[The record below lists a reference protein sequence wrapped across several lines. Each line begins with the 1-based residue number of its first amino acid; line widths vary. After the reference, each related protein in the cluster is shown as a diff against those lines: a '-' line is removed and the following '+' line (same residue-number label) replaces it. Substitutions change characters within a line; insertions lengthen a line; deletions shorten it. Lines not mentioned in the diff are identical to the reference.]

1 MLSPFYKIV
10 AKQLQSFFN
19 QKAKKNEIGRYYLE
33 LPSEEYMENIVTA
46 LKELPETERFVY
58 QASEEAKPYETIA
71 LAYDNAKFI
80 IASTLNNTHVDFIVT
95 LRNEMS
101 EQKEDWE
108 NASIVMISNKKLDS
122 IRGGSISLTAE
133 GFPLHSSQVVGNIMT
148 MVLNSSLPS
157 QDKEMIKHYLK
168 RHGEV
173 QQYQNVSFLDFE
185 DLLKWVNQEE
195 MQNEDYRMISY
206 FPDPDLAK
214 LIEERNVF
222 EENTKDFSLRDKK
235 IQERLRENTNM
246 YEEISRIKELG
257 DEERILKERFDQK
270 VGSKLVK
277 DKEDITFGDLIS
289 AQEKVNKMKA
299 ISYKSEESKV
309 WVVENDE
316 TTILKTVWKIESQLR
331 THDFIIF
338 VPALKENQ
346 SVRVRLPFTT
356 NTNEMYINTKSR
368 QHTRSS
374 GYALEVNIPYSKNS
388 TFVQSKYKHEDLTK
402 GSFTFRFLVLPIA
415 SNLLSRHRQSFSL
428 NKDGHLVLEFNEEQ
442 VIFGDNPVA
451 EFEITE
457 KDSVIKIPETGM
469 KLTFAPDVLET
480 ETTKI
485 NFVVNIDNINITCEV
500 EDEILGAPTLTAA
513 QLWQRKIQRKMSVD
527 FVELDQ
533 RIILG
538 DKPFVTKKEARHF
551 YEIEEKW
558 VAEGWQ
564 AVHKKM
570 TNHSPIEISMPEKL
584 ATSYQAFLAYF
595 QVQNNIPSFMFYNE
609 ELRILA
615 DNYVENF
622 IDAIDNIQQGQH
634 MSAEVRNL
642 LYLGTLQEDSTI
654 YMTPFSP
661 LNVAYQLA
669 VVNELA
675 GEEVDRRILSKLN
688 AAYTITYLVSP
699 EDEIYKPVANASHA
713 EWHEFR
719 LQQQVSIGETN
730 EYLAKVVEEKLKQF
744 SVYYKYLF
752 SLTEQAEFIVNV
764 VNIEN
769 DEEILRGVVN
779 WLKSEIQ
786 RRKSIQGIPTIKIL
800 GYSQGHTTLS
810 AFERFNTI
818 ENIEKLNE
826 IFNIEFKIAQFEAI
840 DVFQEIQKKLIYVKK
855 EINIDEFEYSHLT
868 FYKMLS
874 EEFISTQTVRQAP
887 NALNLE
893 GLYVTPISKRTDD
906 GGYRVGFGIGESNVN
921 RSQLTK
927 FATKINELSANRK
940 NKGTNIYQKDV
951 MLCLHIAPENEKF
964 LKSLYDSCVW
974 LVFIDPVVD
983 LTYFQQTVDNLV
995 IVHYSDQLSSSSHYD
1010 AITVTNKSIQ
1020 YYQVIEEFLASV
1032 EIQMPKENITQVIKA
1047 FNTFN
1052 GEWLLRAVQGNGHD
1066 RREKMSVVAAIKYML
1081 IEKQN
1086 EPDTLWIPISMEE
1099 IVRVAGNIGLS
1110 KKDGTFSHKL
1120 ASKGKM
1126 SDDLLMLGVKKTGDK
1141 VELIFYPVEVKI
1153 GKNNGSVI
1161 STAIQQITSLAK
1173 VIEKEL
1179 TATVSF
1185 EAKFLRNFFAKIL
1198 IANARKML
1206 LNDFYPEKNY
1216 DLSESVIEK
1225 LLNDEFDV
1233 IVNQEIIGAIVSFK
1247 AESSKI
1253 HRELISDIAIIEIPE
1268 HLAYKAIGLS
1278 MEDLENEDFSSIMK
1292 IDAPESAQIELNN
1305 PPEEL
1310 QIYADEIILLTDNS
1324 EPKQNESSSLD
1335 TQVFKESAATTEDT
1349 DKIDE
1354 MPDII
1359 KPQQPVETKV
1369 EKIVVEENDLA
1380 IKKIQKTNNDVSAIR
1395 PLLGDTL
1402 SDQKSIYWEFGHS
1415 ALNNRHIVVGGR
1427 SGEGKTY
1434 FIQSLIKQMAEQG
1447 QSVLIIDYS
1456 ASYTRNKLDANL
1468 LAELGDK
1475 VVERIVYDEKLPIN
1489 PLRQRKFKTELDT
1502 FRLEQ
1507 PYQVAG
1513 RVKEVFERIF
1523 EFGPQQSSA
1532 IYAAIRDGIET
1543 YGQSFNLKKL
1553 LLQLRESEDLT
1564 TATLATIINKLQQ
1577 FIDIDPF
1584 DYDESFSWSQ
1594 YFEKPGQIT
1603 IIQFAGF
1610 DQDNIKK
1617 LMTELLLWDLW
1628 YYAQRGDEQHP
1639 LPIVLDEAQNLSFKS
1654 GSPSD
1659 KILREGRKFGISA
1672 WFATQSFNTF
1682 KADELSALENAPT
1695 SVFFRPVDSDL
1706 KIVSSKLRFEKR
1718 DQYLI
1723 HTLGKGQCFV
1733 RGKIKNNAGE
1743 LVEAI
1748 KMIQVPP
1755 MK

>member
-1 MLSPFYKIV
+1 MHSMLSPFYKIV

-19 QKAKKNEIGRYYLE
+19 QKASKNEIGRYYLE
-33 LPSEEYMENIVTA
+33 LPSEEYMENIVAA
-46 LKELPETERFVY
+46 LETLPEAEEFSY
-58 QASEEAKPYETIA
+58 QVSKDAKPYETIA
-71 LAYDNAKFI
+71 LVYGNAKFV
-80 IASTLNNTHVDFIVT
+80 IASTLHNTHVDFIVT

-101 EQKEDWE
+101 EQKGDWE

-122 IRGGSISLTAE
+122 IRGGSLSLTAE
-133 GFPLHSSQVVGNIMT
+133 GFPLHSSQIVGNIAT
-148 MVLNSSLPS
+148 MVLDSDLPN

-173 QQYQNVSFLDFE
+173 QSYQNVSFLDFE

-195 MQNEDYRMISY
+195 MQPDDYRMISY
-206 FPDPDLAK
+206 FPDPDLGK

-222 EENTKDFSLRDKK
+222 EENTKDYRMRDKK
-235 IQERLRENTNM
+235 IQERLRDNTNM
-246 YEEISRIKELG
+246 YEEISRVKELG

-270 VGSKLVK
+270 VGSKLVNN
-277 DKEDITFGDLIS
+277 KEDITFGNLVS

-299 ISYKSEESKV
+299 ISYKSEESKI
-309 WVVENDE
+309 WIMENEE
-316 TTILKTVWKIESQLR
+316 TTILKTVWKMESRLR
-331 THDFIIF
+331 THDFVIF
-338 VPALKENQ
+338 APTLKENQ
-346 SVRVRLPFTT
+346 SIRVKLPFTT
-356 NTNEMYINTKSR
+356 NTSEKYIHAKSR
-368 QHTRSS
+368 AHTRSS
-374 GYALEVNIPYSKNS
+374 GHSLEVNIPYSKDAKFIQ
-388 TFVQSKYKHEDLTK
+388 TKYKHEELTK
-402 GSFTFRFLVLPIA
+402 GSFTFRFLVLPVA
-415 SNLLSRHRQSFSL
+415 SDLLARHRQSFSL
-428 NKDGHLVLEFNEEQ
+428 NKDGHLVLEFDEEK
-442 VIFGDNPVA
+442 VMFGENPSD
-451 EFEITE
+451 EMEIKE
-457 KDSVIKIPETGM
+457 KDVVISIPETGI

-485 NFVVNIDNINITCEV
+485 NFVVKIKDVHITCEV
-500 EDEILGAPTLTAA
+500 EDDILGAPTLSAA
-513 QLWQRKIQRKMSVD
+513 QLWQRKIQRQMSVEYA
-527 FVELDQ
+527 ELDQ

-538 DKPFVTKKEARHF
+538 DKPFVTKKESRRF
-551 YEIEEKW
+551 YELEEQW

-564 AVHKKM
+564 AVQKKM
-570 TNHSPIEISMPEKL
+570 TNLSPVEIGMPEKL
-584 ATSYQAFLAYF
+584 AASYQAFLAYF
-595 QVQNNIPSFMFYNE
+595 QAQNNIPSFMFYNE
-609 ELRILA
+609 QLRILA
-615 DNYVENF
+615 NNYVDDF
-622 IDAIDNIQQGQH
+622 FDAIDNIQQGQH

-642 LYLGTLQEDSTI
+642 LYLGTLQEDATI
-654 YMTPFSP
+654 YMSPFSP

-669 VVNELA
+669 IANQLA

-688 AAYTITYLVSP
+688 AGYTIPYLVSP
-699 EDEIYKPVANASHA
+699 EDEIYKPVANVAHA

-719 LQQQVSIGETN
+719 VQQQVSIGETN

-752 SLTEQAEFIVNV
+752 SLTDRAEFIVNV

-769 DEEILRGVVN
+769 DEEILRGIVN
-779 WLKSEIQ
+779 WFKAEIQ
-786 RRKSIQGIPTIKIL
+786 RRKSIQAIPTIKVL
-800 GYSQGHTTLS
+800 GYSQGETALS
-810 AFERFNTI
+810 TFERFNTI
-818 ENIEKLNE
+818 ENAEKVNE
-826 IFNIEFKIAQFEAI
+826 IFNIDCKVAQFEAI
-840 DVFQEIQKKLIYVKK
+840 DVFQEIQKKLIYIKK
-855 EINIDEFEYSHLT
+855 EIILGQPFEYSHLT

-874 EEFISTQTVRQAP
+874 EEFISTQTARQAP

-906 GGYRVGFGIGESNVN
+906 GGYRIGFGIGESDEN

-940 NKGTNIYQKDV
+940 NKGTNVYQKDV
-951 MLCLHIAPENEKF
+951 MLCLHIAPENEEF
-964 LKSLYDSCVW
+964 LKSLYDSCIW

-1010 AITVTNKSIQ
+1010 AITVTNKSNQ
-1020 YYQVIEEFLASV
+1020 YYQVIEEFLAHV
-1032 EIQMPKENITQVIKA
+1032 EIQMPEENITQVIKA

-1081 IEKQN
+1081 IEMQK
-1086 EPDTLWIPISMEE
+1086 EPDTLWVPISMEE

-1126 SDDLLMLGVKKTGDK
+1126 SDDLLMLGVKDTGDK

-1153 GKNNGSVI
+1153 GKNSGAVI

-1179 TATVSF
+1179 TANTGF

-1198 IANARKML
+1198 IANANKML
-1206 LNDFYPEKNY
+1206 LNDFYPEKDY
-1216 DLSESVIEK
+1216 DLSESVTEK
-1225 LLNDEFDV
+1225 LLNDEFEV
-1233 IVNQEIIGAIVSFK
+1233 VVNRGIIGGIVSFK

-1253 HRELISDIAIIEIPE
+1253 HREEISDIALVEIPE

-1278 MEDLENEDFSSIMK
+1278 MHDLEIEDFSSITK
-1292 IDAPESAQIELNN
+1292 IEVPDSAQFELQQL
-1305 PPEEL
+1305 PEEL
-1310 QIYADEIILLTDNS
+1310 QIYADEVIELTVEN
-1324 EPKQNESSSLD
+1324 EPVLNESSSIA
-1335 TQVFKESAATTEDT
+1335 FEEAALTIEDT
-1349 DKIDE
+1349 TAPEIE
-1354 MPDII
+1354 ESSII
-1359 KPQQPVETKV
+1359 EKMPVEPQLPKEPKV
-1369 EKIVVEENDLA
+1369 EEIHIDHIPEVKHN
-1380 IKKIQKTNNDVSAIR
+1380 VSAIR

-1402 SDQKSIYWEFGHS
+1402 SDQKSIYWEFGHK

-1456 ASYTRNKLDANL
+1456 ASYTRNKLDPNL
-1468 LAELGDK
+1468 LEALGDK

-1489 PLRQRKFKTELDT
+1489 PLRQREFKTELDT

-1513 RVKEVFERIF
+1513 RVKEIFERIF
-1523 EFGPQQSSA
+1523 DFGPQQSSA

-1543 YGQSFNLKKL
+1543 YGERFNLKKML
-1553 LLQLRESEDLT
+1553 HQLRESEDLS
-1564 TATLATIINKLQQ
+1564 AGTLATIINKLQQ

-1594 YFEKPGQIT
+1594 YFDKPGQIT

-1628 YYAQRGDEQHP
+1628 YYAQRGDEKHP

-1682 KADELSALENAPT
+1682 KTDELSALENAPT

-1706 KIVSSKLRFEKR
+1706 KIVSSKLRLEKR